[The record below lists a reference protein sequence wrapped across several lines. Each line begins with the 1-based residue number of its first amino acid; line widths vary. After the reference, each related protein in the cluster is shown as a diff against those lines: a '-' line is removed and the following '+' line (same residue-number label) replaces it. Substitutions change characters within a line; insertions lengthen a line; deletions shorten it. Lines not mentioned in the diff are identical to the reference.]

1 MPLFFL
7 MLVIWRR
14 LARQM
19 AQACERRAHLYP
31 QRPPGRLN
39 ATEQRV
45 ILQAKAQMQLPVDS
59 PLSTTFSPTLTATL
73 NHHPQENDMSDIQI
87 KELALWRKAGFEHL
101 LIDVRR
107 DVKRA
112 AEADEI
118 SGGQWHNP
126 ALWMDWKDQ
135 VAATAPGQPIVV
147 YCAYGHELSQALAVC
162 LRALGR
168 DARHLTG
175 GIEVWRKAGLPV
187 AVLTKSGGSS

>member
-7 MLVIWRR
+7 LRVIWRS
-14 LARQM
+14 LARLIS
-19 AQACERRAHLYP
+19 QACEHRSHQYP
-31 QRPPGRLN
+31 LRLPGRLS
-39 ATEQRV
+39 ATERQV
-45 ILQAKAQMQLPVDS
+45 IVQAKAHLHSVTDP
-59 PLSTTFSPTLTATL
+59 PAAHTLTTTL
-73 NHHPQENDMSDIQI
+73 NHQPQENDMSDIQI

-107 DVKRA
+107 DIKRA

-175 GIEVWRKAGLPV
+175 GIEEWRKAGLPV
-187 AVLTKSGGSS
+187 ATLTQAAGSS

>member
-1 MPLFFL
+1 MPLIVL
-7 MLVIWRR
+7 LLAIWRR
-14 LARQM
+14 QAHQLV
-19 AQACERRAHLYP
+19 QACERRAHQYP
-31 QRPPGRLN
+31 QRPPGRLK
-39 ATEQRV
+39 ATERRV
-45 ILQAKAQMQLPVDS
+45 ILWARAQMHGAVDPPVS
-59 PLSTTFSPTLTATL
+59 RTLTATL
-73 NHHPQENDMSDIQI
+73 NHSQENDMSDIQI
-87 KELALWRKAGFEHL
+87 KELALWRQAGFEHL

-175 GIEVWRKAGLPV
+175 GIEEWRKAGLPV
-187 AVLTKSGGSS
+187 ASLTKAAGSS